1 MKILLFIL
9 SAVVLLTL
17 AILSGFLSK
26 DDAKLLPSATES
38 VPSGNVQQTPPA
50 NESAEDNRGTQDLYQ
65 VIQQQDAPVKL
76 DDHGLLE
83 IDAPKAASLTQNQ
96 WRMLEE
102 KVKVTNQHIQNGIM
116 KFDQDMNL
124 LFDHRM
130 D

>member
-17 AILSGFLSK
+17 AILSGVLSK

-38 VPSGNVQQTPPA
+38 VPSENVQQTPPA

>member
-38 VPSGNVQQTPPA
+38 VPSENVHQTPPA
-50 NESAEDNRGTQDLYQ
+50 NESAEDSRGMQDLYQ

-83 IDAPKAASLTQNQ
+83 IDAPKAASLTQSQ

>member
-1 MKILLFIL
+1 VKILLFIL

-38 VPSGNVQQTPPA
+38 VPPENVQQTLPA
-50 NESAEDNRGTQDLYQ
+50 NGSVQDNRGTQDLYQ

-83 IDAPKAASLTQNQ
+83 IDAPKAASLTQSQ